1 MTTHLNGRSLR
12 NERVYIELPTTA
24 FLPHRYSTRPTD
36 RQASLTMSLVS
47 LVMQMQDL
55 RVVIL
60 SLFHDSTMEDIVQ
73 IVRQIGQQQAHNAYY
88 RDCYS
93 LFKLLQELTEHTF
106 TELQRL
112 YKSGTERST
121 NSVHQLLR
129 NFQNTICNLVERACE
144 AQAECEEFC
153 SVNESHSARVVFEP
167 IRRMYT
173 DPQASLQGPR

>member
-1 MTTHLNGRSLR
+1 MLCCQKLFFCLIDIQSDQ
-12 NERVYIELPTTA
+12 
-24 FLPHRYSTRPTD
+24 PTD
-36 RQASLTMSLVS
+36 SPPWLCNWSLSLCKCKTWEF
-47 LVMQMQDL
+47 
-55 RVVIL
+55 VIL
-60 SLFHDSTMEDIVQ
+60 PLFHDSTMEDVVQ

-129 NFQNTICNLVERACE
+129 NYQNTICNLVERACE

-173 DPQASLQGPR
+173 DPQASLQGPRWWWNYYPGIVA

>member
-1 MTTHLNGRSLR
+1 
-12 NERVYIELPTTA
+12 
-24 FLPHRYSTRPTD
+24 
-36 RQASLTMSLVS
+36 
-47 LVMQMQDL
+47 MQMQDL

-60 SLFHDSTMEDIVQ
+60 PLFHDSTMEDIVQ

-88 RDCYS
+88 RACYS

-129 NFQNTICNLVERACE
+129 NFQNTICNL
-144 AQAECEEFC
+144 
-153 SVNESHSARVVFEP
+153 
-167 IRRMYT
+167 
-173 DPQASLQGPR
+173 

>member
-1 MTTHLNGRSLR
+1 MS
-12 NERVYIELPTTA
+12 A
-24 FLPHRYSTRPTD
+24 FILSCQQLLFCLIDIQPDRPTD
-36 RQASLTMSLVS
+36 RPPWLCNWCLSLCKCRTCESI
-47 LVMQMQDL
+47 
-55 RVVIL
+55 VIL
-60 SLFHDSTMEDIVQ
+60 PLFHDSTMEDIVQ

-173 DPQASLQGPR
+173 NPQASLQGTR

>member
-1 MTTHLNGRSLR
+1 
-12 NERVYIELPTTA
+12 
-24 FLPHRYSTRPTD
+24 
-36 RQASLTMSLVS
+36 
-47 LVMQMQDL
+47 
-55 RVVIL
+55 
-60 SLFHDSTMEDIVQ
+60 MEDIVQ

-129 NFQNTICNLVERACE
+129 KFQHTICNLVERACE

-167 IRRMYT
+167 IRRMSPPT
-173 DPQASLQGPR
+173 QSSHEPDTAIKKFRLPQNVHHRGEQCLAPPSATVL

>member
-1 MTTHLNGRSLR
+1 
-12 NERVYIELPTTA
+12 
-24 FLPHRYSTRPTD
+24 
-36 RQASLTMSLVS
+36 
-47 LVMQMQDL
+47 
-55 RVVIL
+55 
-60 SLFHDSTMEDIVQ
+60 MEDVVQ

-173 DPQASLQGPR
+173 DPQASLQGTR

>member
-1 MTTHLNGRSLR
+1 
-12 NERVYIELPTTA
+12 
-24 FLPHRYSTRPTD
+24 
-36 RQASLTMSLVS
+36 
-47 LVMQMQDL
+47 MQMQDL

-173 DPQASLQGPR
+173 NPQASLQGTR